1 MESQGNY
8 RDELPRQAVFALDI
22 GTRSIIG
29 MVGVPDGD
37 RMQIVAIEQI
47 EHTKRAM
54 IDGQIEN
61 IDQVAKVAAMVKERL
76 EKKLGCKLSR
86 VAVAA
91 AGRSLRTE
99 SVSFEMALAQVR
111 RIDAELV
118 SRLEAGAISEA
129 EKAFFSRE
137 PEENEQRFYLVGY
150 SVSRYYL
157 DDYILSSL
165 VDHNGRVLK
174 ADVIATFLPSEVVES
189 LYAAMH
195 KIDLEI
201 SSLTLEPIAAINAAI
216 PPGIRLLNLAL
227 VDIGAGTSDIAV
239 CRDGYITGYTM
250 AVQAG
255 DELTESIMKT
265 YLVDFATAE
274 RIKFAVGGTEPIRY
288 IDIMGFEQTLTREE
302 LAKGMK
308 PAVDSLCEEICK
320 KILEANG
327 GVPSA
332 VFLAGGGSLFPGLPE
347 GIVERLHMDAKRV
360 AIAGRNFGAN
370 AWSDEYELENP
381 EYATPLGIV
390 ISAGLNMI
398 NDSFRIFLNGEP
410 AKLFRSG
417 TFTVMNILMMN
428 GYSYQDMMGK
438 SGQNLV
444 VRLNGQRQV
453 FYGEKAEPCILRLNG
468 EDAQLSDMVRAGD
481 QLTFTPVQHGTD
493 AEAMLSELVDLTED
507 SVVTVNGKKARA
519 DMPLKNGDVILV
531 EGMYVWEELSEEEQA
546 AAQGRKARVSAKR
559 EQKPARIKPEK
570 AAASRKRTAPSS
582 SRTGTGRTKASAQP
596 AGERKR
602 GRPAGVKAGAAK
614 EGRPEPSNAAAAVR
628 HEPES
633 PSPVQIAQSRPEP
646 LNSAAAVRHEPE
658 LASPAQSIPSQPE
671 QRSAAAVVRRDPE
684 QPSPAQNAQSRPE
697 PSNAAA
703 VPRGP
708 ELPSPAQP
716 PQHQPEPSNAAAVPR
731 GPELSSP
738 AQPPQSR
745 PQSPSPTPAVQSQ
758 PSSSY
763 TAPSHTALAGLRAV
777 RPFGQPETKKQGKLM
792 LYLNERTLVLPPK
805 ADGQP
810 YFLMDMLEYSGL
822 DLEKVAA
829 PVVLEVNGV
838 SGSFQQELKT
848 GDSVRIYEQR

>member
-76 EKKLGCKLSR
+76 EKKLGCKLGR

-99 SVSFEMALAQVR
+99 SVSFELALSQVR

-137 PEENEQRFYLVGY
+137 PEEDEQRFYLVGY

-165 VDHNGRVLK
+165 VDHNGRVLR

-274 RIKFAVGGTEPIRY
+274 RIKFSVAGTEPITY
-288 IDIMGFEQTLTREE
+288 TDIMGFEHTLTREE
-302 LAKGMK
+302 LAGSMK
-308 PAVDSLCEEICK
+308 PAVDGLCEEICK

-327 GVPSA
+327 SVPSA

-438 SGQNLV
+438 SGQNIA
-444 VRLNGQRQV
+444 VRFNGQRRV
-453 FYGEKAEPCILRLNG
+453 FYGEKAEPCILKLNG

-481 QLTFTPVQHGTD
+481 QLIFTPVRHGTD
-493 AEAMLSELVDLTED
+493 AEAMLSDLVDLSED
-507 SVVTVNGKKARA
+507 AAVTVNGRKASA
-519 DMPLKNGDVILV
+519 DMPLKNGDVVLV

-546 AAQGRKARVSAKR
+546 AAQGKKARVSAKR
-559 EQKPARIKPEK
+559 EQKPGRASVEK
-570 AAASRKRTAPSS
+570 TAAPRKRGASVPA
-582 SRTGTGRTKASAQP
+582 GAGRKKETAQP
-596 AGERKR
+596 TGARKR

-614 EGRPEPSNAAAAVR
+614 ERQTAAVTSGKEAADQAQAAPPQAEAPDSAQAIHPQPESPNPAQAIRPQPESQGPAQAELQNSVQPAQSRAESQNRVQTSPLRPEPST
-628 HEPES
+628 
-633 PSPVQIAQSRPEP
+633 PVQTLQGRSES
-646 LNSAAAVRHEPE
+646 SA
-658 LASPAQSIPSQPE
+658 PAQ
-671 QRSAAAVVRRDPE
+671 
-684 QPSPAQNAQSRPE
+684 
-697 PSNAAA
+697 AA
-703 VPRGP
+703 VPQPAPQDSGTVVRSP
-708 ELPSPAQP
+708 RESPAPSQAAP
-716 PQHQPEPSNAAAVPR
+716 PR
-731 GPELSSP
+731 P
-738 AQPPQSR
+738 APAY
-745 PQSPSPTPAVQSQ
+745 TP
-758 PSSSY
+758 
-763 TAPSHTALAGLRAV
+763 PSHTALTASGGV
-777 RPFGQPETKKQGKLM
+777 RPYGRPEAKKPGKLM
-792 LYLNERTLVLPPK
+792 LYLNDRTLVLPPK

-829 PVVLEVNGV
+829 PVVLEVNGQ

>member
-37 RMQIVAIEQI
+37 RIQIVAIEQI
-47 EHTKRAM
+47 EHSQRAM

-61 IDQVAKVAAMVKERL
+61 IDQVARVAGEVKARL
-76 EKKLGCKLSR
+76 EAKLGCKLNR

-99 SVSFEMALAQVR
+99 SVSFELKLPQVQ
-111 RIDAELV
+111 RINEELV

-129 EKAFFSRE
+129 EKAFFNRD
-137 PEENEQRFYLVGY
+137 PEADGQRYYLVGY

-157 DDYILSSL
+157 DDYILSDL

-189 LYAAMH
+189 LYAAMR

-201 SSLTLEPIAAINAAI
+201 ASLTLEPIAAINAAI

-255 DELTESIMKT
+255 DELTESIMKA
-265 YLVDFATAE
+265 YLVDFQTAE
-274 RIKFAVGGTEPIRY
+274 KIKHALRGTEPICFT
-288 IDIMGFEQTLTREE
+288 DIMGFEQTIDRGELEE
-302 LAKGMK
+302 SLKG
-308 PAVDSLCEEICK
+308 AADSLCEEICK

-327 GVPSA
+327 NVPSA
-332 VFLAGGGSLFPGLPE
+332 IFLAGGGSLFPGLTE
-347 GIVERLHMDAKRV
+347 GIVERFDMDPKRV
-360 AIAGRNFGAN
+360 AIAGRNFGAS

-398 NDSFRIFLNGEP
+398 NDSFRILLNGEP
-410 AKLFRSG
+410 AKLFRNG

-428 GYSYQDMMGK
+428 GYNYQDMMGK

-444 VRLNGQRQV
+444 VHLNGERKV
-453 FYGEKAEPCILRLNG
+453 FYGEKAEPCILKLNG

-481 QLTFTPVQHGTD
+481 QLTFTPVIHGED
-493 AEAMLSELVDLTED
+493 ASAMLSELITPAE
-507 SVVTVNGKKARA
+507 SPAITINGERILN
-519 DMPLKNGDVILV
+519 DVPLKNGDVILV
-531 EGMYVWEELSEEEQA
+531 EGMYVWEELTEEERAAAEGRKLKPKTSAKKEPRGSRGRAEKTPAAPRKRA
-546 AAQGRKARVSAKR
+546 AAQTAG
-559 EQKPARIKPEK
+559 
-570 AAASRKRTAPSS
+570 SRKKSA
-582 SRTGTGRTKASAQP
+582 AAQP
-596 AGERKR
+596 AAGGRKSQTAAR
-602 GRPAGVKAGAAK
+602 KPAKAEA
-614 EGRPEPSNAAAAVR
+614 PEMPKT
-628 HEPES
+628 PETEK
-633 PSPVQIAQSRPEP
+633 R
-646 LNSAAAVRHEPE
+646 
-658 LASPAQSIPSQPE
+658 QPE
-671 QRSAAAVVRRDPE
+671 AR
-684 QPSPAQNAQSRPE
+684 
-697 PSNAAA
+697 
-703 VPRGP
+703 
-708 ELPSPAQP
+708 
-716 PQHQPEPSNAAAVPR
+716 
-731 GPELSSP
+731 
-738 AQPPQSR
+738 
-745 PQSPSPTPAVQSQ
+745 
-758 PSSSY
+758 
-763 TAPSHTALAGLRAV
+763 
-777 RPFGQPETKKQGKLM
+777 QPETKQPVARQPEPQPSETKRSEVKQPEEGRTEARQTESRQLEAQQPVARQPEARQPEAKQPERQQPEAQQPEVKQPEAKQIEPQPAAASVPPASSSVPVRPVSSRPQAAPLPVRSPYGQPQAGRPGKLM
-792 LYLNERTLVLPPK
+792 LYLNDRTLILPPK
-805 ADGQP
+805 TDGQP
-810 YFLMDMLEYSGL
+810 YYLMDMVEYSGL